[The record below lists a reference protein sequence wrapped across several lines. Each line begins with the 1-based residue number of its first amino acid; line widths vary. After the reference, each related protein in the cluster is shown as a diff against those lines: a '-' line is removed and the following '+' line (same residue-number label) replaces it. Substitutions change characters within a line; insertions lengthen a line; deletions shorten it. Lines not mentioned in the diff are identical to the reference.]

1 VVTRAH
7 PRVRHHQPLP
17 AGDGN
22 ILRVEE
28 GSLYPALHRLD
39 QEGLIES
46 EWCISETSR
55 RARYYRLTRK
65 GRRQLE
71 TEEEKWA
78 ALTGAVA
85 RVLKFV

>member
-1 VVTRAH
+1 MR
-7 PRVRHHQPLP
+7 
-17 AGDGN
+17 
-22 ILRVEE
+22 
-28 GSLYPALHRLD
+28 
-39 QEGLIES
+39 
-46 EWCISETSR
+46 ISETNR
-55 RARYYRLTRK
+55 RAQYYRLTRK